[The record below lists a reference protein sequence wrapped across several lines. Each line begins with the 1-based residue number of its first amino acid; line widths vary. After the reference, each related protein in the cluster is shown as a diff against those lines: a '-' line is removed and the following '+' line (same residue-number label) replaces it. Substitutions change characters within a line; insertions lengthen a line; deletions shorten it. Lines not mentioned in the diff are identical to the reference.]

1 MICLNNLTIIGYNS
15 LIVVKFIEFMIML
28 PTHSTQPLPEDE
40 LDMLNRVADRLS
52 VMGHPTRLMIIGL
65 LKRNRE
71 ATVSEIAA
79 KLGLPLASA
88 SQHLKTME
96 RVGLLKYRREG
107 RQNFYSVRL
116 KMVTEICDVVCHQLD
131 QETINDTVDH
141 ATYERLMDH
150 LQG

>member
-1 MICLNNLTIIGYNS
+1 MT
-15 LIVVKFIEFMIML
+15 L

-40 LDMLNRVADRLS
+40 LEMLNLVADRLS
-52 VMGHPTRLMIIGL
+52 VMGNPVRLMIIGL
-65 LKRNRE
+65 LKRQQE
-71 ATVSEIAA
+71 ATVSEIAE

-96 RVGLLKYRREG
+96 RVGLLKYRRSG

-116 KMVTEICDVVCHQLD
+116 KMVTEICDVICHQLD
-131 QETINDTVDH
+131 QETMTDTVDH
-141 ATYERLMDH
+141 ATFKRLMTH